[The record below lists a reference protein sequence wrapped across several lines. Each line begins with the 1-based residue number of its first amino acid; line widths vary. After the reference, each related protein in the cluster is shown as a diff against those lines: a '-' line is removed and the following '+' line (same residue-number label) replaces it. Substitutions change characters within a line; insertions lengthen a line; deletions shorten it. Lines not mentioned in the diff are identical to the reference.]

1 MNKLKKSIIF
11 ILIVLI
17 SIIISIIIDFRDKN
31 DDLVNS
37 NNQGTIIIY
46 SDTEETVTD
55 PYEVFIDLAITI
67 AKNEPTYPEVNG
79 ETVYAALFGNPAYDW
94 CTEFIMYCLQ
104 QAEIQLNT
112 TYINDIY
119 PWYDSAYSCGLF
131 YIRNNRYF
139 LSDTYTPVKG
149 DLIFFD
155 YEDNGYPNHTGLV
168 IGTKHEYGIDF
179 VITIEGN
186 IPGDDI
192 PQIRIIQLPLDNP
205 NILAYGSSF
214 SISEYD
220 KLDY

>member
-1 MNKLKKSIIF
+1 MNKLKKLIIF

-17 SIIISIIIDFRDKN
+17 STIFIIIDFKN
-31 DDLVNS
+31 KNEDLVNS
-37 NNQGTIIIY
+37 NEQGTIIIY

-79 ETVYAALFGNPAYDW
+79 ETTFAALFGNPTYDW

-104 QAEIQLNT
+104 QAETQLNT

-131 YIRNNRYF
+131 YIQNDRYF
-139 LSDTYTPVKG
+139 LSGTYTPVKG

-155 YEDNGYPNHTGLV
+155 YEGNGYPNHTGLV
-168 IGTKHEYGIDF
+168 IGTKYEYGIEF

-186 IPGDDI
+186 IPGDEI
-192 PQIRIIQLPLDNP
+192 PQIRIIQLPIDDP
-205 NILAYGSSF
+205 DILAYGSSF
-214 SISEYD
+214 SIS
-220 KLDY
+220 DYAKYSY